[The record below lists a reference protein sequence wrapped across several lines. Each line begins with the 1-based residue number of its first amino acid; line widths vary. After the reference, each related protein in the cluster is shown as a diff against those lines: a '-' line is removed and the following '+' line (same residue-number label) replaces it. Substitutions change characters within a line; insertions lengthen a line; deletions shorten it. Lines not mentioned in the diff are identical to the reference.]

1 MSSRIATDEFVEL
14 YESNYHSIR
23 NYCLRR
29 LEPQDAEDAVSEVF
43 AAAWRRF
50 ESMPAGLEPRLWLY
64 GVARNTVNNF
74 RRSARRRERL
84 WSKVSSL
91 RPRHSHL
98 PEHHL
103 NEVLIEA
110 LARLSERDQEI
121 IRLRVWEDLSGGQVA
136 AVLGISRP
144 AANTRLHR
152 AAKRMIAEVERLAGP
167 DVFEEFR

>member
-14 YESNYHSIR
+14 YESHYHSIR

-29 LEPQDAEDAVSEVF
+29 LEPHDAEDAVSEVF
-43 AAAWRRF
+43 ATAWRRF
-50 ESMPAGLEPRLWLY
+50 ESMPTDLEPRLWLY
-64 GVARNTVNNF
+64 GVARNTVSNF

-84 WSKVSSL
+84 WHKIGAL

-98 PEHHL
+98 PDQHL
-103 NEVLIEA
+103 SEVLMEA
-110 LARLSERDQEI
+110 LDHLSERDQEI
-121 IRLRVWEDLSGGQVA
+121 IRLRVWEDLSGEQIA
-136 AVLGISRP
+136 SVLGISRP

-167 DVFEEFR
+167 DVFEELR